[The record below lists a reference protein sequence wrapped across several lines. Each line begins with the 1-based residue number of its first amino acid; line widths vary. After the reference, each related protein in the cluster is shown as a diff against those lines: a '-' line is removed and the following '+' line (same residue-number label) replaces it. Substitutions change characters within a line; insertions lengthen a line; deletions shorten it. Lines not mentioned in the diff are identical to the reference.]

1 MNCMQL
7 NKNIKIILLVLFI
20 LSIASIQVALMI
32 LGITMLHSPIPESM
46 AAMVEHM
53 WIFYLFIPI
62 PLASVALGFVYI
74 RKGYK
79 CLKNIIA
86 GVIMVFLLCVF
97 GSFTAVFA
105 DQFGHDMGYLS
116 NISSIVDFDFP
127 DDGYISIEYDYMEEG
142 SSRAMVKISDEDS
155 AALLTKLADHPSWKR
170 DTSFMP
176 ANAIDVFNLAMTSD
190 YDYFAVY
197 NLTTN
202 SYNTFPGKLIFMAF
216 DVETDIIY
224 IYCQN

>member
-1 MNCMQL
+1 MQL
-7 NKNIKIILLVLFI
+7 NKNIKIFLLVFFI
-20 LSIASIQVALMI
+20 LSIASIHIALMI
-32 LGITMLHSPIPESM
+32 VGITMLHSPIPGSIVT
-46 AAMVEHM
+46 MVEHM
-53 WIFYLFIPI
+53 WIFFLFIPI
-62 PLASVALGFVYI
+62 PLASVVLGCVYI

-79 CLKNIIA
+79 CLKNIIV
-86 GVIMVFLLCVF
+86 GVIMVFWLCVF
-97 GSFTAVFA
+97 GSFTAIFA
-105 DQFGHDMGYLS
+105 DQFGHDMSYLS
-116 NISSIVDFDFP
+116 NISSVVGFAFP

-142 SSRAMVKISDEDS
+142 SSRAMVKISDENS
-155 AALLTKLADHPSWKR
+155 AALLTKIVNHPSWKR
-170 DTSFMP
+170 DVSFMP

-224 IYCQN
+224 IYCQG